1 MWKIKFG
8 IEKGQYTKWLREKI
22 ESWLY
27 EFKYQLF
34 RFSTYWSIL
43 KNTVICKAPKIFE
56 KIFEKECSSPW
67 KNKVGADVVCAWNYS
82 EL

>member
-34 RFSTYWSIL
+34 RFSTYWSCTHGTL
-43 KNTVICKAPKIFE
+43 F
-56 KIFEKECSSPW
+56 S
-67 KNKVGADVVCAWNYS
+67 
-82 EL
+82 